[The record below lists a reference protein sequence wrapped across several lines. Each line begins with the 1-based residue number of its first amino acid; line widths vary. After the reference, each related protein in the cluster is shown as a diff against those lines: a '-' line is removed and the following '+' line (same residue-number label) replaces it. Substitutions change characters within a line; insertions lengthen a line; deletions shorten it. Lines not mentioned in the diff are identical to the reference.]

1 MEDPLRRKPIKPP
14 SYRELTPLK
23 EFKPRDTKPTE
34 ESTRQRCVDNGREQ
48 ELAAMAINANLHMA
62 FMS

>member
-1 MEDPLRRKPIKPP
+1 MEDPLRRKPKKPP
-14 SYRELTPLK
+14 SYRELTSLR
-23 EFKPRDTKPTE
+23 EFKPSDTKPTE
-34 ESTRQRCVDNGREQ
+34 ESTRQRCVDNGRGQ